1 MVKSRYER
9 CKSLRGCFPAGM
21 TLGDDGLS
29 GIAVPKDDGTMRDW
43 YTETVPTD
51 AQELPSC
58 VGRAVAQLLM
68 ILRRRKE
75 GRKAITKATMIDG
88 DKIWKRAR
96 EMFYGGDMN
105 GGLLLHEGVA
115 AAENLGYLKAGSYRV
130 FRPRNDLAEIDRYLS
145 ISPLLQGT
153 ATWPAWDMP
162 STQNGQIDRG
172 RPDWNAGHAT
182 LIVDVQKR
190 NGRYYNI
197 FANSWGPKW
206 GRHGY
211 GLLTETAYRHAVL
224 DRPLGIYFLA

>member
-9 CKSLRGCFPAGM
+9 CRELRGCLPTGM
-21 TLGDDGLS
+21 SLGDDGLS
-29 GIAVPKDDGTMRDW
+29 AITIPKDDGTMRDW

-51 AQELPSC
+51 AQVLPSC
-58 VGRAVAQLLM
+58 VGRAVAQMLM

-75 GRKAITKATMIDG
+75 GRKAITKATLIDG

-96 EMFYGGDMN
+96 EMFYGGDMD

-115 AAENLGYLKAGSYRV
+115 AAENLGYLAKGSYRI

-153 ATWPAWDMP
+153 GTWPAWDFP
-162 STQNGQIDRG
+162 EKENGQIARG

-190 NGRYYNI
+190 DGRYFNV
-197 FANSWGPKW
+197 FANSWGTSW

-211 GLLTETAYRHAVL
+211 GILNETLFQMSAL
-224 DRPLGIYFLA
+224 DRPLGIAL